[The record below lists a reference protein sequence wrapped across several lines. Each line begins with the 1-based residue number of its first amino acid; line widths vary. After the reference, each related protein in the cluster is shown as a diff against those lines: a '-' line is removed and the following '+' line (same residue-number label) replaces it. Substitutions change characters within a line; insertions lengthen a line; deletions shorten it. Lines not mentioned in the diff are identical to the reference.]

1 MKLHMIAAATLALG
15 TTAALAQD
23 DGEATPQAQTAQAA
37 EQQQDGEMPEVED
50 NDGDEV
56 VCRTERVTGSLT
68 RRTRTCLTR
77 NEWAAIEART
87 RDEMNRMGRNAS
99 GGKSCNRD
107 QFGGC

>member
-1 MKLHMIAAATLALG
+1 MKLHIVAAATLVLG
-15 TTAALAQD
+15 ATAAIAQD
-23 DGEATPQAQTAQAA
+23 RDEEAMVTQVAQASQQEEQAA
-37 EQQQDGEMPEVED
+37 EEED
-50 NDGDEV
+50 DRGSEV

-77 NEWAAIEART
+77 DEWAAVEART

-99 GGKSCNRD
+99 GGKSCNQD

>member
-1 MKLHMIAAATLALG
+1 MYLIAAATLAFG

-23 DGEATPQAQTAQAA
+23 ADQQPPADTQAVQENA
-37 EQQQDGEMPEVED
+37 EETQEEED
-50 NDGDEV
+50 DSGNEI

-77 NEWAAIEART
+77 NEWNDIRAQT
-87 RDEMNRMGRNAS
+87 RDEVNRMTRTAS
-99 GGKSCNRD
+99 GGAECRGD

>member
-23 DGEATPQAQTAQAA
+23 NAEAARQAQAA
-37 EQQQDGEMPEVED
+37 QAAQQEDEAAEEENDRGE
-50 NDGDEV
+50 EV

-77 NEWAAIEART
+77 NEWAAVEART

-99 GGKSCNRD
+99 GGKSCNQD